1 MRERV
6 RNDVRVDMPP
16 LPLLVLDGLADDFES
31 VRACVT
37 TAKSLHTG
45 SHWSMNATSWPQ
57 VRSLL
62 ADGLIEPWAP
72 SGAPVELVPQPTPA
86 TDDESLRTYWFRWT
100 RRGEAVWREGGEI
113 LDSYRADGRGSA

>member
-1 MRERV
+1 VFRRPLHRRTRRL
-6 RNDVRVDMPP
+6 RNHGEVAPY
-16 LPLLVLDGLADDFES
+16 GLALVDERD
-31 VRACVT
+31 VVA
-37 TAKSLHTG
+37 A
-45 SHWSMNATSWPQ
+45 

-62 ADGLIEPWAP
+62 ADGLIEAWEP